1 LHGPQSSAAQWL
13 VEGEEQEGS
22 RSVATNVAALNDLL
36 KILVR
41 IINAEIRHR
50 NAGYGQR
57 HVGYVL
63 VNGDGM
69 LPTLL
74 PGELVMV
81 NMAIQTLSD
90 GLYLLSIR
98 GRQLVRRANVL
109 TSGFEISGDNQ
120 KYNAQT
126 CTAKEIE
133 ARIGVLGLIVAV
145 LRRI

>member
-22 RSVATNVAALNDLL
+22 RSVATNVAALNDLV

-50 NAGYGQR
+50 NDGYGQR

-98 GRQLVRRANVL
+98 GRQLVRRVNVL
-109 TSGFEISGDNQ
+109 TSGF
-120 KYNAQT
+120 
-126 CTAKEIE
+126 
-133 ARIGVLGLIVAV
+133 
-145 LRRI
+145 